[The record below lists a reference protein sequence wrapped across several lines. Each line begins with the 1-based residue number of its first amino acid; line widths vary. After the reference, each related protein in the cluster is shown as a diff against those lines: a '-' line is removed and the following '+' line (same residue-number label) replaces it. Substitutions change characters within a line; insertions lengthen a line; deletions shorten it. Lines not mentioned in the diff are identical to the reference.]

1 MKHFLISAAGFTG
14 IVFLYLFDRLLD
26 KLPSWSQSVL
36 KYIIIAGIFAV
47 VGDTLCK
54 MFYRPSFDEI
64 AAKRIDLFLSRVGN
78 AGVTDDN
85 CENVSEQ

>member
-1 MKHFLISAAGFTG
+1 MKHFLISAGILSGF
-14 IVFLYLFDRLLD
+14 ILFFLFDRLLD
-26 KLPSWSQSVL
+26 KLPSWSQSAL
-36 KYIIIAGIFAV
+36 KYIIIAGIFALI
-47 VGDTLCK
+47 GDTVFG
-54 MFYRPSFDEI
+54 MFYRPSTEEI